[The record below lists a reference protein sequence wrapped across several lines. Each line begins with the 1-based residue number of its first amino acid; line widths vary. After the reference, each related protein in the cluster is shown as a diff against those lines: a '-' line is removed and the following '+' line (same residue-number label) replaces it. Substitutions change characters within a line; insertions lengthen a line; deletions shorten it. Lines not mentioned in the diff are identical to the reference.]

1 MPLLRRRP
9 RIQLYTP
16 RVVVAGQPFVA
27 RVVLLCREEVPLEF
41 VDVELRGALDRFREG
56 EGGTEE
62 RVVEFL
68 RQRARVREAGPLAV
82 GEHSWSVTFRLPAG
96 APVSY
101 SGGSYRISY
110 TYHVHASVPWWPDAR
125 AAFVAHVESA
135 PAETASP
142 PATSVFAS
150 GPTQGESP
158 DFELSLGTTVVGPGE
173 PLRGAIALAD
183 PRRHAYREATL
194 ALVALESA
202 DGFLGRT
209 SHRREVCRWTLPAE
223 RLRETEPLGFTL
235 QMPEGVVAGFD
246 HGGVALAWYLHAKV
260 DVPWS
265 RDPEVWIPLTV
276 VGRREPAL
284 QGERAPPAVGTRR
297 VEALWRDV
305 AARCGLASE
314 PGAMHGAVAGAALRI
329 SREHVDGRGAVAV
342 ARLATPDLGL
352 GLGLAGAP
360 PRLVGRDMSQTTCLH
375 QHVSKYTDRCP
386 PRAADDRGL
395 VFEVDEPG
403 RDAAALRRFVEDVQA
418 IAAALAVAREA
429 MPAPA
434 AMAASVLAW
443 ERAAGQLGGRLQR
456 AGMALTGAV
465 DGVAIAV
472 RTDWDARGRP
482 RRTLFEARP
491 GVPIDRRH
499 HLVWRAEA
507 GAPPATE
514 LPLAP
519 LWPGASEVVV
529 DAGSIRVAVDGPLA
543 DPLEQLDRITALTVV
558 GKHVEGRRG
567 HYR

>member
-9 RIQLYTP
+9 RIQLFTP
-16 RVVVAGQPFVA
+16 RVVVAGRPFIT
-27 RVVLLCREEVPLEF
+27 RVVLHCREAVPLEF
-41 VDVELRGALDRFREG
+41 VDVELRGALDRFRER
-56 EGGTEE
+56 ESGTEE
-62 RVVEFL
+62 RVIEFL

-82 GEHSWSVTFRLPAG
+82 GEHSWSVTFRLPPG

-158 DFELSLGTTVVGPGE
+158 NFELSLGTTVVGPGE

-183 PRRHAYREATL
+183 ARRHAYREATL

-209 SHRREVCRWTLPAE
+209 SHRHEVCRWTLPAD
-223 RLRETEPLGFTL
+223 RLREAEPLAFTL
-235 QMPEGVVAGFD
+235 QLPDGVVAGFD
-246 HGGVALAWYLHAKV
+246 HGGVALAWYLHARV
-260 DVPWS
+260 DVAWS

-305 AARCGLASE
+305 ATRCGLASE
-314 PGAMHGAVAGAALRI
+314 PGAMHGVVAGAQLRI
-329 SREHVDGRGAVAV
+329 SREHADGRGAVAV
-342 ARLATPDLGL
+342 ARLTTPDLGL

-360 PRLVGRDMSQTTCLH
+360 AKLVGRDMSQTTCLNE
-375 QHVSKYTDRCP
+375 HVEKLLERCP

-403 RDAAALRRFVEDVQA
+403 RDAAALRRFVDDVKA
-418 IAAALAVAREA
+418 VAAALAAAREV

-434 AMAASVLAW
+434 AMAAHVPAW

-456 AGMALTGAV
+456 ACMAVTGVIDGLAV
-465 DGVAIAV
+465 AV

-482 RRTLFEARP
+482 RRTLFEVRP
-491 GVPIDRRH
+491 AVPIDRRH
-499 HLVWRAEA
+499 HLVWRAEDS
-507 GAPPATE
+507 APPATE

-519 LWPGASEVVV
+519 LWPGAGEIVV
-529 DAGSIRVAVDGPLA
+529 DAESVRVALDGPLA
-543 DPLEQLDRITALTVV
+543 DPLERIDQVTALTVV
-558 GKHVEGRRG
+558 GKHIEGRRG